1 MVVNARFTRKIFLT
15 SNPQNLAQNFT
26 KILRDHHLMETVEK
40 VSVASTF
47 IGTVAA
53 ALYQQMLLAAFPFSL
68 SLCLSQLNNRRRWVE
83 LMQQNQIALA
93 EINEIR
99 QSNQT
104 NAIAAQIDAAI
115 NKAKKD
121 MLPRQTLAVI
131 TFQLKKVENKS
142 LLAEQRFLP
151 LLAEVQQSVVK
162 LEHQISTLQEQLN
175 AQKDAITSQL
185 LPKGKRGRVII
196 FIDGANLYHALS
208 QKDWDIDYGKLL
220 KFLSYNASSVTAYF
234 YTGVAKNQPNQER
247 FLSYLRRVGYQI
259 IDKQVVQFSDG
270 SKKANLD
277 VELALDMV
285 RLSDSCD
292 TAILVSGDG
301 DFSYAVK
308 LVKEK
313 QIRVEVASF
322 PAVTSKALINVS
334 DRYFDLDSV
343 KNQIA
348 QSNS

>member
-1 MVVNARFTRKIFLT
+1 MVVNARFTSKIFPT
-15 SNPQNLAQNFT
+15 SNPQILAQNLS
-26 KILRDHHLMETVEK
+26 KILRDHQLMETVEK

-47 IGTVAA
+47 IGTGAA

-68 SLCLSQLNNRRRWVE
+68 SFCLSQLNNRRRWVE
-83 LMQQNQIALA
+83 LMQQNQMALA

-99 QSNQT
+99 QSNET
-104 NAIAAQIDAAI
+104 NAIATQIDAAI
-115 NKAKKD
+115 SKTKKD
-121 MLPRQTLAVI
+121 MLPRQALAAI
-131 TFQLKKVENKS
+131 TFQLKKVENQS

-151 LLAEVQQSVVK
+151 QLAEVQQSVVK

-175 AQKDAITSQL
+175 PRKDAITSQP

-196 FIDGANLYHALS
+196 FIDAANLYHALS
-208 QKDWDIDYGKLL
+208 HKDWDIDYGKLL
-220 KFLSYNASSVTAYF
+220 NFLSYNASSVTAYF

-285 RLSDSCD
+285 RLSDNCD

-334 DRYFDLDSV
+334 DRYFDLDSL

-348 QSNS
+348 KSNS